1 MIMISQEARKT
12 SFEECCLS
20 LIALLDE
27 EYQAAKLGDYANLA
41 AINDKKSVLQTE
53 FQDFLFQFSLTPRGI
68 PDDIA
73 EHINA
78 VHQASQRNAAFLSGA
93 IDGTTTILRELR
105 KASEVRTFTGLYN
118 ADGSFKGSDLNKTEI
133 GKA

>member
-1 MIMISQEARKT
+1 MTSQESKKT
-12 SFEECCLS
+12 HFEKCCLQ
-20 LIALLDE
+20 LIALLEE
-27 EYQAAKLGDYANLA
+27 EYQAAKAGKYTELA
-41 AINDKKSVLQTE
+41 AINERKTELQTE

-78 VHQASQRNAAFLSGA
+78 VHKASTRNAAVLSGA
-93 IDGTTTILRELR
+93 IDGTSTILKELR
-105 KASEVRTFTGLYN
+105 KAAEVKTFTGLYN
-118 ADGSFKGSDLNKTEI
+118 PDGSFKSTDLGQKEI

>member
-1 MIMISQEARKT
+1 MISQEARKT
-12 SFEECCLS
+12 SFENCCLN
-20 LIALLDE
+20 LVALLDE
-27 EYQAAKLGDYANLA
+27 EYGVVKAGNYDALA
-41 AINDKKSVLQTE
+41 VINDKKAILQTE

-78 VHQASQRNAAFLSGA
+78 VHKLSQRNAAFLSGA

-105 KASEVRTFTGLYN
+105 KATEIKTFTGLYN
-118 ADGSFKGSDLNKTEI
+118 ADGSFKHSNLSHKEI

>member
-1 MIMISQEARKT
+1 MTNLESKKT
-12 SFEECCLS
+12 SFEQCCLQLVS
-20 LIALLDE
+20 LLEE
-27 EYQAAKLGDYANLA
+27 EYKILKASQYHELAVVIEKKENLQ
-41 AINDKKSVLQTE
+41 KE
-53 FQDFLFQFSLTPRGI
+53 FHDFLFQFSLTPRGI

-78 VHQASQRNAAFLSGA
+78 VHKLSTRNAAFLSGA

-105 KASEVRTFTGLYN
+105 KSTQIQTFTGLYN
-118 ADGSFKGSDLNKTEI
+118 ADGSFKQPLFNPQEI

>member
-1 MIMISQEARKT
+1 MISQEARKT
-12 SFEECCLS
+12 SFENCCLN
-20 LIALLDE
+20 LVALLDE
-27 EYQAAKLGDYANLA
+27 EYAVVKAGRYDDLA
-41 AINDKKSVLQTE
+41 PINDKKALLQTE

-78 VHQASQRNAAFLSGA
+78 VHKLSKRNAAFLSGA

-105 KASEVRTFTGLYN
+105 KATEIKTFTGLYN
-118 ADGSFKGSDLNKTEI
+118 ADGSFKNSTLNHKEI

>member
-1 MIMISQEARKT
+1 MTNQEERKT
-12 SFEECCLS
+12 KFENTCLQ
-20 LIALLDE
+20 LVALLDD
-27 EYQAAKLGDYANLA
+27 EYKVIKAGNYEALA
-41 AINDKKSVLQTE
+41 EINDKKAILQTE

-73 EHINA
+73 EHITA
-78 VHQASQRNAAFLSGA
+78 VHKASQRNAAFLAGA

-105 KASEVRTFTGLYN
+105 KATEVQTFTGLYN
-118 ADGSFKGSDLNKTEI
+118 PDGSFKHSNINQKEI